1 MNRAA
6 RPDGPAADD
15 ARIEPD
21 VCVPDPWLSD
31 DEFDAEAESLRRLEG
46 DEQVLLTLQLGHF
59 SDRDWNPV
67 AQELA
72 RYGIA
77 VLTSWIRSRV
87 IFARVTHRTG
97 YHLAMLDGWPDPETA
112 IDLAHDTVADA
123 LNFFRDKVLK
133 PGKWRAEGGASL
145 RTYFIGQ
152 CLFQFANHYRSA
164 HTFEVQR
171 RRRELLTDDDTLF
184 GGVQHD
190 VENTVVSRD
199 ELHAAMTQMTK
210 AMAQSAVFMQADGY
224 TIKEIAER
232 FHKTEK
238 QIENMLLYQRKR
250 IRKAS

>member
-15 ARIEPD
+15 ARIQLD
-21 VCVPDPWLSD
+21 VCVPDLWLAD
-31 DEFDAEAESLRRLEG
+31 DEFDAEAENLRRLEG
-46 DEQVLLTLQLGHF
+46 DEQVLLTLQLGQF
-59 SDRDWNPV
+59 SDHDWNPV

-77 VLTSWIRSRV
+77 VLTSWIRSRL
-87 IFARVTHRTG
+87 IFARVKHRTG
-97 YHLAMLDGWPDPETA
+97 YQLTMLDGWPDYDTA
-112 IDLAHDTVADA
+112 VDLAHDTVTDA
-123 LNFFRDKVLK
+123 LNYFRDKVLK
-133 PGKWRAEGGASL
+133 AGKWRAERGASL

-164 HTFEVQR
+164 HTLEIQR
-171 RRRELLTDDDTLF
+171 RQRELLTDDDTLF

-190 VENTVVSRD
+190 VENTIVSRD
-199 ELHAAMTQMTK
+199 VLRSARAQMTTVI
-210 AMAQSAVFMQADGY
+210 AQSAVYMQAQGY
-224 TIKEIAER
+224 SIKEIATR
-232 FHKTEK
+232 FNKSEK